1 MTEATSMLPLLLWAL
16 AAVLVVV
23 GFAGT
28 ILPGLPGIPLIYAG
42 LFLAAYIGDFKLVGW
57 PTLLILAVMAVFA
70 ICVDLAAGYF
80 GAKKAGA
87 SKLALLG
94 AALGTIFGLF
104 AGLIGIFIFPFVG
117 AFLGE
122 YLSRNLDA
130 KKAASVGS
138 DGVVDGQKQQAL
150 GAAKVGIATWLGLV
164 IGAVTKVAVGL
175 MMVGVFAFAY
185 FVK

>member
-1 MTEATSMLPLLLWAL
+1 MTEAASVMPMVLWAL
-16 AAVLVVV
+16 AAVLVIV

-28 ILPGLPGIPLIYAG
+28 ILPGLPGIPLIYG
-42 LFLAAYIGDFKLVGW
+42 GIFLAAYIDNFQRVGW
-57 PTLLILAVMAVFA
+57 PTLVILAVMAVFA

-104 AGLIGIFIFPFVG
+104 AGIIGIFIFPFVG

-122 YLSRNLDA
+122 YLSRTMAEKNA
-130 KKAASVGS
+130 EKTTQSTQG
-138 DGVVDGQKQQAL
+138 QQAL

-164 IGAVTKVAVGL
+164 VGAVTKVAVGL
-175 MMVGVFAFAY
+175 MMLGVFALGY

>member
-1 MTEATSMLPLLLWAL
+1 VAESVTVLPMLLWAL
-16 AAVLVVV
+16 AAVLVIV

-28 ILPGLPGIPLIYAG
+28 ILPGLPGIPLIYGG
-42 LFLAAYIGDFKLVGW
+42 LFLAAYIDNFQRVGW

-104 AGLIGIFIFPFVG
+104 AGIIGIFIFPFVG
-117 AFLGE
+117 AFF
-122 YLSRNLDA
+122 
-130 KKAASVGS
+130 
-138 DGVVDGQKQQAL
+138 GVQNSQTQQAL

-164 IGAVTKVAVGL
+164 VGAVTKVAVGL
-175 MMVGVFAFAY
+175 MMLGVFALAY

>member
-1 MTEATSMLPLLLWAL
+1 MTETASVMPMVLWAL

-28 ILPGLPGIPLIYAG
+28 ILPAMPGIPLIYGG
-42 LFLAAYIGDFKLVGW
+42 LFLAAYIDNFQRVGW
-57 PTLLILAVMAVFA
+57 PTLLILAAMGLFA
-70 ICVDLAAGYF
+70 IGVDLAAGYF

-104 AGLIGIFIFPFVG
+104 AGIIGVFIFPFVG

-122 YLSRNLDA
+122 YVSRTLDA
-130 KKAASVGS
+130 KKLEVGVQNS
-138 DGVVDGQKQQAL
+138 QSQQAL

-164 IGAVTKVAVGL
+164 VGAVTKVAVGL
-175 MMVGVFAFAY
+175 MMLGVFALAY

>member
-1 MTEATSMLPLLLWAL
+1 MTETTTVLPILLWVL
-16 AAVLVVV
+16 VAVLIIV

-28 ILPGLPGIPLIYAG
+28 ILPALPGIPLIYG
-42 LFLAAYIGDFKLVGW
+42 GIFLAAYIDNFQRIGW
-57 PTLLILAVMAVFA
+57 PTLLILAAMALFA
-70 ICVDLAAGYF
+70 MGVDLAAGYF

-104 AGLIGIFIFPFVG
+104 AGLIGVFIFPFVG
-117 AFLGE
+117 AFIGE
-122 YLSRNLDA
+122 YISRSRALNQHVDAQAAPVLS
-130 KKAASVGS
+130 
-138 DGVVDGQKQQAL
+138 QKDQAL

-164 IGAVTKVAVGL
+164 VGAVTKVAVGL
-175 MMVGVFAFAY
+175 MMVGVFALAY

>member
-1 MTEATSMLPLLLWAL
+1 MAESVTVLPMLLWAL
-16 AAVLVVV
+16 AAVLVIV

-28 ILPGLPGIPLIYAG
+28 ILPGLPGIPLIYGG
-42 LFLAAYIGDFKLVGW
+42 LFLAAYIDNFQRVGW
-57 PTLLILAVMAVFA
+57 PTLLILAVMGLFA

-104 AGLIGIFIFPFVG
+104 AGIIGIFIFPFIG

-122 YLSRNLDA
+122 YLSRTLDA
-130 KKAASVGS
+130 KKLEVGVQNS
-138 DGVVDGQKQQAL
+138 QSQQAL

-164 IGAVTKVAVGL
+164 VGAVTKVAVGL
-175 MMVGVFAFAY
+175 MMLGVFALAY

>member
-1 MTEATSMLPLLLWAL
+1 MAENVIVLPMLLWAL
-16 AAVLVVV
+16 AAVLVIV

-42 LFLAAYIGDFKLVGW
+42 LFLAAYTGNFQRVGW
-57 PTLLILAVMAVFA
+57 PTLLILAVMAAFA

-104 AGLIGIFIFPFVG
+104 AGIIGIFIFPFVG

-122 YLSRNLDA
+122 YISRTIDA
-130 KKAASVGS
+130 KKLAVGVQNS
-138 DGVVDGQKQQAL
+138 QGQQAL

-164 IGAVTKVAVGL
+164 VGAVTKVALGL
-175 MMVGVFAFAY
+175 MMLGVFALAY